1 MLPVPLSNAG
11 TSVMV
16 NVLVTDTITTSYMA
30 QAGGEQ
36 PQAEYWGRR
45 CGLAP

>member
-16 NVLVTDTITTSYMA
+16 NVLVTDTIITTSYMA
-30 QAGGEQ
+30 QAGGE
-36 PQAEYWGRR
+36 PESGASG
-45 CGLAP
+45 